1 MNAPIFPLR
10 RGSSLAMHR
19 SHGEAAPRRAS
30 HVVWVGNALT
40 AIHRGRVSGV
50 DGMSVEVW

>member
-19 SHGEAAPRRAS
+19 PHGEAASRRAS
-30 HVVWVGNALT
+30 HFFWVGKVLT
-40 AIHRGRVSGV
+40 IIHGARVSLW
-50 DGMSVEVW
+50 MA